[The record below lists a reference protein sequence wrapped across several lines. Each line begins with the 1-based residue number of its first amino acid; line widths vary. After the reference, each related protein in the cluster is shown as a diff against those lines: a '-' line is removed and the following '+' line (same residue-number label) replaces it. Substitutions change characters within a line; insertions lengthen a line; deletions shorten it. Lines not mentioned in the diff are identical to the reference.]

1 MTKQANKP
9 ILRHIRCLRLRHVSS
24 GCQACIEACPHT
36 AIGLVDSQPLL
47 YPSECTVCGLCSTS
61 CPQEAIFI
69 APGDDAIFEKFKIT
83 LAKPVI
89 TFRCSHAKP
98 NPEDI
103 NIECFGVLNPSLI
116 LLAKAIQNHS
126 VAFIQGNCETCGK
139 SLSCNPAKDLAAQ
152 CSSFAEWAGAK
163 LEISVQ
169 QQAIEVDGRRR
180 AFFRGFVERIP
191 DTAVEEPPKDEN
203 DSETPA
209 KQIPANHLRL
219 LTALRLLKTEKA
231 LSSQPVGLHDYF
243 QHPEINQKCT
253 GCAFCISMCPTGA
266 LQARKEGEE
275 LVIGL
280 NRGACTSCG
289 LCRDVCYTGAV
300 DLKSVNRCE
309 DLYNADPVILF
320 RNTVNSNLLDECW
333 EDKIGKMFDVPIYR
347 S

>member
-1 MTKQANKP
+1 MTKKANKP

-24 GCQACIEACPHT
+24 SCRACLDSCPHK
-36 AIGLVDSQPLL
+36 AIGLVDGQPLL
-47 YPSECTVCGLCSTS
+47 YPSECTVCGLCATP

-69 APGDDAIFEKFKIT
+69 TPGDDAIFEKFKT
-83 LAKPVI
+83 SLSKPLI

-98 NPEDI
+98 NQEDV
-103 NIECFGVLNPSLI
+103 NIECFGALNPSLI

-126 VAFIQGNCETCGK
+126 VTFIQGNCETCGK
-139 SLSCNPAKDLAAQ
+139 NLGCNLAQNLASQ
-152 CSSFAEWAGAK
+152 CSALAEWTGAK
-163 LEISVQ
+163 LEITVQ
-169 QQAIEVDGRRR
+169 RQAIEVDGRRR
-180 AFFRGFVERIP
+180 AFFRGFMERIP
-191 DTAVEEPPKDEN
+191 ETSVEEPTGNES
-203 DSETPA
+203 DSETPE

-219 LTALRLLKTEKA
+219 LTALRLLRNEQA
-231 LSSQPVGLHDYF
+231 LSNQPEILHSRF
-243 QHPEINQKCT
+243 QHPEISQECT

-289 LCRDVCYTGAV
+289 LCRDVCYTQAV
-300 DLKSVNRCE
+300 HLKTVLQCE
-309 DLYNADPVILF
+309 DLYNAEPLILF
-320 RNTVNSNLLDECW
+320 RKKVHDNLLDECW